1 MNTLDSSFHP
11 VGLVIPPTKSKS
23 EFKRKVE
30 AAKRR
35 SRKRLQKKM
44 AASAPLANALFGRA
58 HKAWFYYD
66 RELSSVWDSLLNL
79 LFRIP
84 FMPDSFHSGTL
95 IMVPD
100 GSSNGFPA
108 TYAFLLFSLFVK
120 LLARQIKRLQARDD
134 YRQKLVRLGNPNAK
148 RVVKRLSLNP
158 PPKKDVLL
166 HLWNER
172 KNSTEAALRFGSALL
187 DLEASV
193 DNSLER
199 DESGAI
205 VGRRKGV
212 KGFLKQHCEEIY
224 LHYCAAMRYR
234 RMAIKLRAASGLAEP
249 VPGDWALPS
258 SDLDLPKAESVWEQT
273 LKHATTQ
280 SVAFAHDGGKYLDK
294 YFPNRKFIFAKSV
307 AEARERAR
315 KIFERTGQTLQS
327 METALDLALGYLVE
341 TTAE

>member
-23 EFKRKVE
+23 EFKRKVQ

-35 SRKRLQKKM
+35 GRKRLQKKM
-44 AASAPLANALFGRA
+44 AASAPLANALFGRT

-66 RELSSVWDSLLNL
+66 RELASVWDSFLNL

-108 TYAFLLFSLFVK
+108 TYAYLLFSLFVK

-134 YRQKLVRLGNPNAK
+134 YRKKLVRLGNPNAK

-158 PPKKDVLL
+158 PPGKDALL
-166 HLWNER
+166 RLWNER
-172 KNSTEAALRFGSALL
+172 KCSVEAALRFGAALL

-212 KGFLKQHCEEIY
+212 KGYLKQHCEEIY

-249 VPGDWALPS
+249 IPGDWALPS
-258 SDLDLPKAESVWEQT
+258 SDLDLLQAEDIWKQT
-273 LKHATTQ
+273 LEHTATQ
-280 SVAFAHDGGKYLDK
+280 AAIFAQDRRKSLLNH
-294 YFPNRKFIFAKSV
+294 FPNRRFIFAKSV
-307 AEARERAR
+307 VEARGRAR
-315 KIFERTGQTLQS
+315 EIFARNGQTLRS
-327 METALDLALGYLVE
+327 LETALDLALGYLVE